1 MRFCKNFNVICYDTL
16 FKTRQGYTMRSI
28 FILLFAFLT
37 LFAADKSYEYGDLE
51 ERHDGLLIEVKT
63 HNLANGVGKFYYASG
78 KLRGETPFKDGKR
91 EGMGKTYYE
100 SGELQGEAPFKND
113 VIEGVKKSY
122 FTSGRLQSETPFQ
135 NDQAEGIATLYY
147 ESGKIQSQTPFHA
160 NKAEGVAKLF
170 DENGKLSYEVTF
182 EHSIAIKGFAYDAK
196 GSKTPMSENEL
207 KTVGL

>member
-1 MRFCKNFNVICYDTL
+1 ML
-16 FKTRQGYTMRSI
+16 M
-28 FILLFAFLT
+28 LLFAFLT

-63 HNLANGVGKFYYASG
+63 HNLANGVGKFYYPSG

-135 NDQAEGIATLYY
+135 NDQAEGVAKIFD
-147 ESGKIQSQTPFHA
+147 ESGQ
-160 NKAEGVAKLF
+160 
-170 DENGKLSYEVTF
+170 LSYEITF
-182 EHSIAIKGFAYDAK
+182 EHSVAQKGFAYDAK
-196 GSKTPMSENEL
+196 GSKTPMSEEQL